1 MCLATG
7 LDLRMLSCPCMKT
20 LPNTASSFFA
30 RMEVDE
36 TEEDE
41 SKEEDERK
49 EEDGAAFLSP

>member
-1 MCLATG
+1 
-7 LDLRMLSCPCMKT
+7 MKT